1 MPFNKPLRPY
11 TMLDVTKVSA
21 GQVGVYGLFSRGTC
35 VYVGVGDIR
44 EKIVGHLTG
53 DSTVIARASPD
64 QWTAEITPNHTARL
78 KALVAELKPACNRK
92 AG

>member
-11 TMLDVTKVSA
+11 AMLDVTKVGA
-21 GQVGVYGLFSRGTC
+21 GQVGVYGLFSRGAC

-44 EKIVGHLTG
+44 EKVLGHLIG
-53 DSTVIARASPD
+53 DSAAIGRAAPD
-64 QWTAEITPNHTARL
+64 QWTAEITPNHAARA
-78 KALVAELKPACNRK
+78 KALIAELNPTCNRK